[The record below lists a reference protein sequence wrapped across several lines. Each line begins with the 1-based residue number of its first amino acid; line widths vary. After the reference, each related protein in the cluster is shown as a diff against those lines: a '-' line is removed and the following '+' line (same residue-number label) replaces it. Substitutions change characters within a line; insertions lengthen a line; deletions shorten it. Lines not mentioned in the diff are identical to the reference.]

1 MIPNFIVIEWTQFTL
16 SVLTKWEIKYNKSV
30 TIKTHAI

>member
-1 MIPNFIVIEWTQFTL
+1 MQFTQFTL

>member
-1 MIPNFIVIEWTQFTL
+1 MQFTQFAL